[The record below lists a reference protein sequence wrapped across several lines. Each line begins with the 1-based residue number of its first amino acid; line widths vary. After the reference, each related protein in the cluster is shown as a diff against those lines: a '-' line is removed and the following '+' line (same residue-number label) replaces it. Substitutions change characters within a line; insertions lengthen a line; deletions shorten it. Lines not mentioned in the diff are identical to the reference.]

1 MNRISSRHIYWLIGV
16 GLLLGISVFGTP
28 DARAQDANA
37 ASVAELQQRLQD
49 LEAVVRQMKDR
60 DPNAAL
66 TQPVSV
72 ASAVPAAPA
81 APPVNADGSQFAP
94 AAPNAA
100 VGNPAGGNLGTSTD
114 KNFSGWNNGF
124 FLESPD
130 RSCQLRITGQIQG
143 DYRGFLDTVDSSP
156 SNSATAGSTGSPD
169 SFLIRRARL
178 GIEATMY
185 NYYEFRLLPDF
196 AGTTPAKS
204 ITDAYMNVHYWDQF
218 QFEIGKFKQPFS
230 YEDLIQDR
238 YVPTMERSMM
248 DQLVPQRDEGAMIHG
263 EKLFDGRFD
272 YAFAVSNGNPNDT
285 GIDDNN
291 DKDLNA
297 RIVVR
302 PFFSDACGILGG
314 LRLGI
319 AGSIGVENDTI
330 SSTSSTPPTITTPAT
345 VTWFAYNS
353 GVVANGVRHRVS
365 PELVY
370 FYGSFGF
377 ASQYYHQDQNLQ
389 ASSTKPIVNVGIDG
403 YYVMAT
409 YLLTGEERTGYSQQI
424 EPLRSFDPCAPIA
437 SPGAWELVFRVD
449 QLEVG
454 QPAFKNGLANNSP
467 LPSTSTANNDRSSNE
482 AFEMT
487 VGLNWYLNKWAR
499 TQLNWEH
506 ANFASPVQMGN
517 MKRALT
523 EEDALYTRFQVIF

>member
-1 MNRISSRHIYWLIGV
+1 
-16 GLLLGISVFGTP
+16 
-28 DARAQDANA
+28 
-37 ASVAELQQRLQD
+37 
-49 LEAVVRQMKDR
+49 
-60 DPNAAL
+60 
-66 TQPVSV
+66 
-72 ASAVPAAPA
+72 
-81 APPVNADGSQFAP
+81 
-94 AAPNAA
+94 
-100 VGNPAGGNLGTSTD
+100 
-114 KNFSGWNNGF
+114 
-124 FLESPD
+124 
-130 RSCQLRITGQIQG
+130 
-143 DYRGFLDTVDSSP
+143 
-156 SNSATAGSTGSPD
+156 
-169 SFLIRRARL
+169 
-178 GIEATMY
+178 MY

-196 AGTTPAKS
+196 AGTTVYKS

-238 YVPTMERSMM
+238 YVPLMERSMM

-263 EKLFDGRFD
+263 ERLLDDHFE

-291 DKDLNA
+291 DKDINA

-302 PFFSDACGILGG
+302 PFANDEGGLFRG

-319 AGSIGVENDTI
+319 AGGLGVESDTI

-353 GVVANGVRHRVS
+353 GAIANGVRHRVS

-370 FYGSFGF
+370 FYRSFGF

-389 ASSTKPIVNVGIDG
+389 ASAAKPIINVGIDG

-424 EPLRSFDPCAPIA
+424 EPIHDFDPCCPMC
-437 SPGAWELVFRVD
+437 SPGAWELVFRAD
-449 QLEVG
+449 RLEVG
-454 QPAFKNGLANNSP
+454 QQAFSGGAAALASNAP
-467 LPSTSTANNDRSSNE
+467 TAGTANNDRSSNE
-482 AFEMT
+482 AFETT
-487 VGLNWYLNKWAR
+487 VGLNWYLTKWAR
-499 TQLNWEH
+499 AQLNWEH

-517 MKRALT
+517 MKTALT